1 MSAQHKAALAEGRTQ
16 GRAVRNYLNAL
27 EAHKPKRGRRRT
39 PESIA
44 ARLDKLENELDT
56 VAPVKRIELIQERLD
71 LQAELDNYESKVD
84 LADLE
89 AEFIEV
95 AADYSERKGISYK
108 AWREAG
114 VPAATLTA
122 AGITRGM

>member
-44 ARLDKLENELDT
+44 ARLDRIEGELESADS
-56 VAPVKRIELIQERLD
+56 VKRVELIQERLD
-71 LQAELDNYESKVD
+71 LRAELDTYENKID

-89 AEFIEV
+89 AEFIE
-95 AADYSERKGISYK
+95 AAAEYSERKGISYK